1 VIGGLLT
8 DLLVKLGVIRLGPS
22 GIPRGCGLYPSDF
35 ELLGVVVLIEPP
47 ADLAANVLLQTLD
60 LRLNLQRL
68 TLLDIVGPGRLSPGR
83 WAGRFSLFQ
92 GALKFPKDL
101 LQARTFSLGR
111 ILPSWPTRK
120 GRLHRRRSSSHWA
133 TLLILGLLLLA

>member
-1 VIGGLLT
+1 VIGGLLA
-8 DLLVKLGVIRLGPS
+8 DLLIKRCVIRLGPG

-35 ELLGVVVLIEPP
+35 DLLGVVVLIEPP
-47 ADLAANVLLQTLD
+47 AGFAANVLLQTLD
-60 LRLNLQRL
+60 LRLDLQGL
-68 TLLDIVGPGRLSPGR
+68 TLLDVVGPGRLSPDR
-83 WAGRFSLFQ
+83 LSLFQ

-101 LQARTFSLGR
+101 LQARAFSLGR